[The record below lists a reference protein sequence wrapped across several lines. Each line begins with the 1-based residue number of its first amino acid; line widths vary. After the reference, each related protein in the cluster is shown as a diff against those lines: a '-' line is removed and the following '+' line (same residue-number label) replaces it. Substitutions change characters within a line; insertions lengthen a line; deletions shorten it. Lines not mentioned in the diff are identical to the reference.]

1 MIVPVGLCQPQ
12 ARGGAHNA
20 PFSINFCPVRGPAP
34 HAYPRR
40 VCNCELPERLFRLDR
55 EPIGDVRLSIK
66 SFQNVIADQAAI
78 FAGLPLQGGHLDAP
92 IAGVAF
98 RALNVS
104 FFHAGRCLVSSF
116 DQRIAPYRWLHRL
129 VQN

>member
-20 PFSINFCPVRGPAP
+20 PFSINFRPVHGPAP
-34 HAYPRR
+34 HAHPRR
-40 VCNCELPERLFRLDR
+40 VSNRELPERLFRLDR
-55 EPIGDVRLSIK
+55 ESIGDVRLSIK

-98 RALNVS
+98 RTLDVR
-104 FFHAGRCLVSSF
+104 FFHARTCLVSSS
-116 DQRIAPYRWLHRL
+116 DNESRDIAGWIDSFG
-129 VQN
+129 